1 MLTLWSENGRK
12 PAWGTGVA
20 LAGSKR
26 GWVDFGSTGADA
38 LRSTQGRRPGEQNDY
53 KKVTSGEHGGDAGA
67 RGAVGTRPICIRRV
81 SKSLGSRCAVLSRC
95 GVSVSFLLCLPPAT
109 RKAYPLPRRVHCN
122 APIGSDTGLRLKIA
136 KRGQF

>member
-1 MLTLWSENGRK
+1 M
-12 PAWGTGVA
+12 
-20 LAGSKR
+20 AGSKR
-26 GWVDFGSTGADA
+26 GRVDFGSTGADA

-81 SKSLGSRCAVLSRC
+81 SKSLGSRCAVFSRC

-109 RKAYPLPRRVHCN
+109 RKAYPILSRVHCN
-122 APIGSDTGLRLKIA
+122 APIGSNTGLRLKIA